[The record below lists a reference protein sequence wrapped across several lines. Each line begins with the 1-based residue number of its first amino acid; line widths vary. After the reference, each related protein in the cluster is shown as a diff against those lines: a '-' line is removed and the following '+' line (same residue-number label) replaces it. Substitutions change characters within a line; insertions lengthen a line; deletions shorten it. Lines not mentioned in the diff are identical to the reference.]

1 MIIAAQHN
9 TPLEDLATANNY
21 PRPIIAGGT
30 GANNSAL
37 AATNLSVLSYLA
49 QSLTAA
55 EKNQILLNISQP
67 FGTIASAATTDLG
80 SITSQNIIVTGT
92 TTITSFGSGAVGIM
106 RTVRFSSPLTLTHNA
121 TSLILPNGGSNI
133 SVLGGDALYAV
144 SLGGGN
150 WVVTNYQPVTPIA
163 VNLQASVNLSS
174 TAVTL
179 SNTIPTWA
187 TRITVMLGSVSLS
200 GSAAVLIQLGN
211 GSVETSGY
219 QANSASIPDSIS
231 PSTLNSA
238 VGFPVFI
245 AGAAQSFSGAFT
257 FTKMID
263 SSNTWTCTGTF
274 TRHDGAILIVSA
286 GRKSFSGAPTVVRI
300 TTTNGTDTFDAG
312 NAAVSWE

>member
-1 MIIAAQHN
+1 M
-9 TPLEDLATANNY
+9 
-21 PRPIIAGGT
+21 T
-30 GANNSAL
+30 GALNMNGFKV
-37 AATNLSVLSYLA
+37 TNLLSGTSGLDA
-49 QSLTAA
+49 VNKGQLDL
-55 EKNQILLNISQP
+55 KLDKLQP

-80 SITSQNIIVTGT
+80 SLDTQNIIVTGT
-92 TTITSFGSGAVGIM
+92 TTITGFGTIAAGAF
-106 RTVRFSSPLTLTHNA
+106 RCVRFSSPLTLTHNA
-121 TSLILPNGGSNI
+121 VSLILPNGGSNI
-133 SVLGGDALYAV
+133 SISGGDTIEAV

-150 WVVTNYQPVTPIA
+150 WVVTDWKPATPSA
-163 VNLQASVNLSS
+163 VSLLASVNLSS
-174 TAVTL
+174 TAVQL
-179 SNTIPTWA
+179 ASGIPTWA

-200 GSAAVLIQLGN
+200 GSAAVLVQLGN

-231 PSTLNSA
+231 PNTLNSS

-263 SSNTWTCTGTF
+263 SSNTWMCTGTF
-274 TRHDGAILIVSA
+274 TRHDGAILIVTA